1 MSEEFAL
8 FIDDSGS
15 PKPNLKDSSPYFA
28 LGGILVKRKD
38 EILIKNS
45 IDNFKQRWNI
55 PQDYPLHGN
64 EIRSKK
70 RGFAWLGKLD
80 KIESEKFMNDLTQLI
95 VQNPIIVHACVISR
109 SGYCQRYSEKYGEK
123 TWEMMKSAFSIL
135 VERCAKYTFENNGK
149 MMIYYEKMGKKE
161 DRLIENYFE
170 ELRQKGLPFDTNKS
184 NKYFPLSVE
193 ELNTVL
199 SGIEGKSKNRSE
211 LQIADLCLYPVV
223 RSKDNPENKAFIAL
237 KENNL
242 IIDQKL
248 DIEQVSS
255 MGLKYYCF
263 D

>member
-28 LGGILVKRKD
+28 MGGILVKRKD

-45 IDNFKQRWNI
+45 IDNFKKRWNI

-80 KIESEKFMNDLTQLI
+80 KIEYEKFMDDLTQLI
-95 VQNPIIVHACVISR
+95 VENPIIVHACVVSR
-109 SGYCQRYSEKYGEK
+109 YGYCQRYLDKYGEK

-135 VERCAKYTFENNGK
+135 VERCAKYAFQNNGK
-149 MMIYYEKMGKKE
+149 IMIFYEKMGKRE
-161 DRLIENYFE
+161 DRLIEHYFKE
-170 ELRQKGLPFDTNKS
+170 IRQQGLPFDKNNS
-184 NKYFPLSVE
+184 NKYAPLSVE
-193 ELNTVL
+193 ELNKVL
-199 SGIEGKSKNRSE
+199 SGIEGKNKHRAE
-211 LQIADLCLYPVV
+211 LQIADLCLYPIV
-223 RSKDNPENKAFIAL
+223 RSKDNPNNKAFIAL
-237 KENNL
+237 KERSL

-248 DIEQVSS
+248 NSNQVSL